1 MCILIIVADVV
12 ILEIIKFRCF
22 CLKYSI
28 FCHQHFS
35 IQLKNWIICLNLITL
50 DSHEI
55 RITFFRGNPL
65 PSTHPEQGP
74 EIYTAN

>member
-50 DSHEI
+50 DYFFSGEI
-55 RITFFRGNPL
+55 LYPVPTLIKVQKYIQLIDVLG
-65 PSTHPEQGP
+65 
-74 EIYTAN
+74 

>member
-1 MCILIIVADVV
+1 M
-12 ILEIIKFRCF
+12 KFRCF

-50 DSHEI
+50 DSREI
-55 RITFFRGNPL
+55 RITFFRGN